1 MQNIQNIINS
11 QKGSNT
17 NKAWSLIGSY
27 GSGKSSFA
35 LYLSHLLS
43 NPKATLGK
51 LACKKLRL
59 CRHYLEYYFEY

>member
-11 QKGSNT
+11 QKCSNT

-51 LACKKLRL
+51 LACKKLRIENV
-59 CRHYLEYYFEY
+59 HQ

>member
-1 MQNIQNIINS
+1 
-11 QKGSNT
+11 
-17 NKAWSLIGSY
+17 LIGSY

-51 LACKKLRL
+51 LACKKLRI
-59 CRHYLEYYFEY
+59 ENANVATNMT

>member
-51 LACKKLRL
+51 HSFLSLVFKFLPYCSKD
-59 CRHYLEYYFEY
+59 